1 MDFALLKLDSAWYN
15 IEKKGSW
22 SCKKYGIIVNNNGR
36 ACIDVIQNILR
47 NINDLFSIKTQ

>member
-1 MDFALLKLDSAWYN
+1 MDFALLKHDSAWYN